1 MREIDIFKLVDF
13 NSVVSSNHIWSDNL
27 IDVPDIHANEREI
40 FSFHLD
46 SLINN
51 QEPAYAP
58 KGFLFTGDGG
68 SGKTHLLST
77 FRRMA
82 QEKGVFFLYTD
93 MMTANNFWRQLTS
106 NALESLSLAKMNNG
120 RTQAVQLLDQIMTAA
135 GYHNEYVETLVM
147 ESYKELDKIIPKIIK
162 LLGQR
167 YPAANRWAHILRAF
181 FFFASE
187 EPLLSTVGQDW
198 LLGELTFEDPK
209 KYKLPV
215 KGPTTHD
222 ETIMGLTW
230 LMSLNLG
237 SSILVIDQLD
247 NIFKQYLHDNPDP
260 QAAVNNFC
268 DGLASLINKNHR
280 CLTVVSCIFSTWT
293 KLKTHA
299 SLPAQDRLGFKFD
312 LPVFSDQTSRRLLVA
327 SRLKPA
333 FVKAQFTPPNPIW
346 PFWPEFFA
354 ENSER
359 TPRKLLDKCS
369 DFQQQCLLADR
380 ILPPKIKI
388 EAPTPELYKEL
399 KQLYN
404 QSYNDTNVAK
414 WWEKTAED
422 AIWPEALWAF
432 AMCFCYE
439 NNDKLPLDVDL
450 TVKASSLPP
459 GKKIELLPLHAL
471 LHYEFTKGEEEDRFL
486 GVRALLQ
493 KDPGAFKRRLIRAK
507 EELTINPNSQLRQL
521 IMVRFDK
528 AESFTATT
536 KALVDEFNKL
546 GGQWV

>member
-1 MREIDIFKLVDF
+1 MREIDIFKLPDF
-13 NSVVSSNHIWSDNL
+13 NSVVSFNHIWANNL
-27 IDVPDIHANEREI
+27 IDVPEINANERKI
-40 FSFHLD
+40 FSFDLD

-51 QEPAYAP
+51 QDPAYSP
-58 KGFLFTGDGG
+58 LGFLFTGDGG

-120 RTQAVQLLDQIMTAA
+120 KNQAVHLLDQIITAS
-135 GYHNEYVETLVM
+135 GYNREYVDTLV
-147 ESYKELDKIIPKIIK
+147 EEPYRELDKIIPKIIK
-162 LLGQR
+162 LLAQR

-181 FFFASE
+181 FFFASKL
-187 EPLLSTVGQDW
+187 PHLSTVGQDW
-198 LLGELTFEDPK
+198 LLGELTSEDPK
-209 KYKLPV
+209 DFGLPV
-215 KGPTTHD
+215 KGPTTLD
-222 ETIMGLTW
+222 ETIKGLTW
-230 LMSLNLG
+230 LMSLGLG

-247 NIFKQYLHDNPDP
+247 NIFKQYLHNNPDP
-260 QAAVNNFC
+260 QAAANNFC
-268 DGLASLINKNHR
+268 EGLASLINKNNR
-280 CLTVVSCIFSTWT
+280 CLTVVSCLFATWS
-293 KLKTHA
+293 KLETHA
-299 SLPAQDRLGFKFD
+299 SHPARDRLTHKFD
-312 LPVFSDQTSRRLLVA
+312 LENLSSQESARLLIA

-333 FVKAQFTPPNPIW
+333 FDKAQYRPKSPTW
-346 PFWPEFFA
+346 PFCPEFFA
-354 ENSER
+354 EYSQL
-359 TPRKLLDKCS
+359 TPRKLLNKCR
-369 DFQQQCLLADR
+369 DFQLQCILADR
-380 ILPPKIKI
+380 ILAPNEI
-388 EAPTPELYKEL
+388 EAATPDLYKEL
-399 KQLYN
+399 KQHYN
-404 QSYNDTNVAK
+404 QSYKDTNVAK

-422 AIWPEALWAF
+422 ENWPGALWAF

-439 NNDKLPLDVDL
+439 NNDKLPPDVDL

-459 GKKIELLPLHAL
+459 GKKNELLPLHAL
-471 LHYEFTKGEEEDRFL
+471 LHYEFTKGEREDRFL
-486 GVRALLQ
+486 GLRALLQ

-507 EELTINPNSQLRQL
+507 EELTLNPNSQLRQL